1 MTTQP
6 DPPNPPGERRRA
18 LDRPPGER
26 YAPPPSTDRPP
37 NPLDRVLAP
46 LAVVLGGAVAFVVLG
61 AILGVTAGLAILAV
75 VLGWAIGRLVSPP
88 SIAALVGLAAVL
100 LGLAGIWLFGRIE
113 GGVLDPIAYFGEV
126 HGSVLVALELLGGA
140 GMAAAASR

>member
-1 MTTQP
+1 M
-6 DPPNPPGERRRA
+6 

-26 YAPPPSTDRPP
+26 YAPPPSADAPAG
-37 NPLDRVLAP
+37 PLDRILPP

-61 AILGVTAGLAILAV
+61 GLLGVTAGLAILAV

-88 SIAALVGLAAVL
+88 PVAALVGLAAIV

-126 HGSVLVALELLGGA
+126 HGPVLVALELLGGA
-140 GMAAAASR
+140 GLAAAASR